1 MGSGGWVGL
10 RAGAPA
16 RFTLEP
22 VVLGGVEIPPGSC
35 FSRPLARL
43 EGRIALGKLF
53 SRFPRLRLAV
63 TPDSPAYRDSTLLH
77 GLVRLLVYVG

>member
-1 MGSGGWVGL
+1 MGGVAGR
-10 RAGAPA
+10 RAGAVHAGAGGA
-16 RFTLEP
+16 RRRRDSAGEL
-22 VVLGGVEIPPGSC
+22 